1 MFWGLSG
8 LRRNNSWSFSICHGS
23 ESGGNVSASEVCS
36 EVGCRISTCVDLCH
50 QVRHHQT
57 QLHYHHHNHHLSIE
71 MTCQW
76 QVYVVSLHSLQMAQ
90 TCSSHTSSCLLE
102 LMSSQGLR
110 RGRLPPPDTWGIG
123 EEMGRLFVFFCTA
136 QWLQSSFH
144 VVSLQCAS
152 YNMRSLD
159 LSWIFCINDG
169 SFMNWRARSPSHG
182 IHCWMIFGS
191 KRRCYGQSLRQAIW
205 CTASCFHTHR
215 VWVSFSRSLPD
226 MWHMCFWERF
236 SGSNASLP
244 FSVPSKLWEV
254 QSSSTPLRPKLHKIP
269 VTSPS
274 RQRIFHVRS
283 ESSSR
288 CDALSLK
295 QFWKVRS
302 RFMLASYITQRPET
316 ILSTLNDKIQ

>member
-102 LMSSQGLR
+102 LMISQGLR

-215 VWVSFSRSLPD
+215 VWVSFSRSLVLFQTCDTCAFGNDSQDRTLHCPFLC
-226 MWHMCFWERF
+226 HQSSERF
-236 SGSNASLP
+236 RALLLRWGQNCTKFRWLHLLGNEFSMSGQRAHQDVTPWAWSNSGKLEVASC
-244 FSVPSKLWEV
+244 W
-254 QSSSTPLRPKLHKIP
+254 Q
-269 VTSPS
+269 VT
-274 RQRIFHVRS
+274 
-283 ESSSR
+283 
-288 CDALSLK
+288 
-295 QFWKVRS
+295 
-302 RFMLASYITQRPET
+302 
-316 ILSTLNDKIQ
+316 

>member
-102 LMSSQGLR
+102 LMISQGLR

-205 CTASCFHTHR
+205 CTASCFHTHIESGCR
-215 VWVSFSRSLPD
+215 SLVLSFSSRHVTHVLLGTILRI
-226 MWHMCFWERF
+226 ERF
-236 SGSNASLP
+236 IALFCAIKALRGSELFYSVEAKIAQNSGDFT
-244 FSVPSKLWEV
+244 FSATNFPC
-254 QSSSTPLRPKLHKIP
+254 Q
-269 VTSPS
+269 
-274 RQRIFHVRS
+274 VR
-283 ESSSR
+283 E
-288 CDALSLK
+288 LIK
-295 QFWKVRS
+295 MW
-302 RFMLASYITQRPET
+302 RPEPEA
-316 ILSTLNDKIQ
+316 ILES